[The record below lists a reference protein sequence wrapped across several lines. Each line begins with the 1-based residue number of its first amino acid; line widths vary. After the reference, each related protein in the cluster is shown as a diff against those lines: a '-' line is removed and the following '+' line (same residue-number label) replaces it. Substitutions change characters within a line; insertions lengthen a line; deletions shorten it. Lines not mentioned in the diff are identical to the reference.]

1 MVSDHECMLC
11 SLLSRQRDAVRD
23 LEHADIHP
31 ALSETPFSRRNV
43 VDEWGSSG
51 KMHMGRPSKGHNLG
65 CSSMQTAPQPC
76 LGSFEQIIM
85 QQRDWNSTLRPS
97 R

>member
-1 MVSDHECMLC
+1 M
-11 SLLSRQRDAVRD
+11 
-23 LEHADIHP
+23 
-31 ALSETPFSRRNV
+31 
-43 VDEWGSSG
+43 DEWGSSG